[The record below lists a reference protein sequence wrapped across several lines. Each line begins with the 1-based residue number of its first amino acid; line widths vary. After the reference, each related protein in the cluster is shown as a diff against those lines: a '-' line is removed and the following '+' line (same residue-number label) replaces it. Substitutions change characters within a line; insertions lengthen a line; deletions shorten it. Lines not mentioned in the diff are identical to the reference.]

1 MAGKLARRALLG
13 GAAAFGGALAWN
25 WNRIPWGFVQQYIDE
40 MGRDIHTPANKP
52 DPKSW
57 PDKGVHLAWLGHST
71 VLMKIDGV
79 TILTDPVFS
88 AKAGIDLFLFTIG
101 VKRLVNPALT
111 AQDLPKIDLILV
123 SHAHMDHLD
132 VPSLR
137 ALESKGTRVITARET
152 SDLFRP
158 DRYQSLQ
165 ELGWNESTQ
174 AGPVKVTGLEVN
186 HWGARMRTD
195 TYRGYN
201 GYLVQVGNRQIVF
214 AGDTAN
220 TSNFRRLPANGK
232 PDLAIFPIGAYNPWI
247 QAHCTPEQAWRMA
260 NEARAEVVLPVHHQ
274 TFALSREPLKEPIER
289 FYAAAGTA
297 DQRIGWQEIGA
308 TFHWS

>member
-1 MAGKLARRALLG
+1 
-13 GAAAFGGALAWN
+13 
-25 WNRIPWGFVQQYIDE
+25 
-40 MGRDIHTPANKP
+40 
-52 DPKSW
+52 
-57 PDKGVHLAWLGHST
+57 
-71 VLMKIDGV
+71 
-79 TILTDPVFS
+79 
-88 AKAGIDLFLFTIG
+88 
-101 VKRLVNPALT
+101 
-111 AQDLPKIDLILV
+111 
-123 SHAHMDHLD
+123 
-132 VPSLR
+132 
-137 ALESKGTRVITARET
+137 
-152 SDLFRP
+152 
-158 DRYQSLQ
+158 
-165 ELGWNESTQ
+165 
-174 AGPVKVTGLEVN
+174 VN

-195 TYRGYN
+195 THRGYN